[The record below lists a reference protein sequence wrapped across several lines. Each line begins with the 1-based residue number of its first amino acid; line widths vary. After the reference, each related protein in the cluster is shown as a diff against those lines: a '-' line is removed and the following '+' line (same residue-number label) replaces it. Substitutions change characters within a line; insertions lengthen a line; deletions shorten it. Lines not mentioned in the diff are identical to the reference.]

1 MKILQINSV
10 CGYGSTGKIAYDLC
24 KVLESNGH
32 ECVVA
37 YGRGN
42 APKDIKTIKIGTDK
56 DVKIHG
62 AASRITDKHGF
73 YSKNV
78 TKKFIK
84 QIEEYDPDIIH
95 LHNIHGYYINIELL
109 FNYLSKADKKVIWT
123 LHDCWSFTGHCP
135 YFDYVGCDKWKE
147 ECHNCPQKYRYP
159 KSLFLDNS
167 RRNYQIKK
175 KLFTSVKDM
184 TIVTPSKWLAELV
197 KQSFLSK
204 YPVKV
209 IYNGIDLDIF
219 KPTPSDFREKHNLKD
234 KFIVL
239 GVASVW
245 EKRKGLDDF
254 IKLSKMLSDKYRVVL
269 VGLNKKQK
277 DNLPGNIIGI
287 TRTSNANE
295 LAQIY
300 TVADV
305 FVNPTY
311 EDNFPT
317 TNIEALACGTP
328 IITYDTGGS
337 IESVNSNCGAIIE
350 KGNVQMLTKKIMNFD
365 SNYFTT
371 KSCIERANL
380 FDKDYRFIDY
390 MKIYNEG

>member
-1 MKILQINSV
+1 MKVLQINSV

-42 APKDIKTIKIGTDK
+42 APKDIKTIKIGADK
-56 DVKIHG
+56 DVKVHG
-62 AASRITDKHGF
+62 AVSRITDKHGF
-73 YSKNV
+73 YSKNA
-78 TKKFIK
+78 TKRFIK
-84 QIEEYDPDIIH
+84 QIKEYDPDIIH

-109 FNYLSKADKKVIWT
+109 FDYLSKADKKVVWT
-123 LHDCWSFTGHCP
+123 LHDCWAFTGHCSH
-135 YFDYVGCDKWKE
+135 FDYVGCDKWKE
-147 ECHNCPQKYRYP
+147 ECHNCLQKHRYP

-167 RRNYQIKK
+167 MRNYQMKK

-184 TIVTPSKWLAELV
+184 TIVTPSKWLAILV
-197 KQSFLSK
+197 KQSFLSRH
-204 YPVKV
+204 PVKV
-209 IYNGIDLDIF
+209 IHNGIDLDVF
-219 KPTPSDFREKHNLKD
+219 KPTTSDFRKKYNLED

-254 IKLSKMLSDKYRVVL
+254 IQLSKMLSDKYKVVL
-269 VGLNKKQK
+269 VGLSKKQR
-277 DNLPGNIIGI
+277 NSLPRNIIGI
-287 TRTSNANE
+287 IRTSNATE

-300 TVADV
+300 TAADV

-337 IESVNSNCGAIIE
+337 IESVTDGCGIIVE
-350 KGNVQMLTKKIMNFD
+350 KGGIQILIREIMDFD
-365 SNYFTT
+365 SNKFLS

-390 MKIYNEG
+390 MKIYNWR